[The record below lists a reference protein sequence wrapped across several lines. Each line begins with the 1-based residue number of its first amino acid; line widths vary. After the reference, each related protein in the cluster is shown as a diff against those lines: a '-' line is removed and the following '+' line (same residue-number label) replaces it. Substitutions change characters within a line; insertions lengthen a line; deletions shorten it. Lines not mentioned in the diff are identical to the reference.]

1 MERKTKPSVWVL
13 LVFSIGLGIW
23 AETFGEQSDWFY
35 LTRFGLPF
43 MLAYVYSTR
52 EFWIESLKERDGR
65 WVSEYRTYLAVT
77 VMISVLGG
85 ATFVLAFGAGNL
97 TVYELSQILK

>member
-13 LVFSIGLGIW
+13 LVFSIGLGVW

-35 LTRFGLPF
+35 LSRFGLPF

-52 EFWIESLKERDGR
+52 EAWIDSLRERWAMGIRIQNVPRGNSHDVSFGGR
-65 WVSEYRTYLAVT
+65 Y
-77 VMISVLGG
+77 VLFRIRRGQSNC
-85 ATFVLAFGAGNL
+85 L
-97 TVYELSQILK
+97 